1 MRVKKKNI
9 ALLTSFGVL
18 LLLSLLL
25 GSLFHDQV
33 RINQFL
39 GIQPLNYHS
48 AVSRHEI
55 QIPSAGVRA
64 DAYMLQGNYRK
75 VVALLAGKLLNPHT
89 ATLLIKAEL
98 AIGENSK
105 ALALINQFRSSGEV
119 VGLESLYLANSGYY
133 ISARE
138 YLTASREKGQ
148 GLQPELQLY
157 LCQILLKQGQWEE
170 CNLLLQM
177 LQSSRPEVLLVKGD
191 LALASSDF
199 EQAWHSYTSVMDMRY
214 YTEDINLLAKATI
227 AALGADKDWESML
240 KRLREQDD
248 LSGLPDY
255 VEAQADL
262 RRGDLISAQAKLQ
275 SALDR
280 GNTAG
285 LAPEIMTLH
294 KEITARITAEPAIQA
309 VIAGGG
315 H

>member
-1 MRVKKKNI
+1 
-9 ALLTSFGVL
+9 
-18 LLLSLLL
+18 
-25 GSLFHDQV
+25 
-33 RINQFL
+33 
-39 GIQPLNYHS
+39 
-48 AVSRHEI
+48 
-55 QIPSAGVRA
+55 
-64 DAYMLQGNYRK
+64 
-75 VVALLAGKLLNPHT
+75 
-89 ATLLIKAEL
+89 
-98 AIGENSK
+98 
-105 ALALINQFRSSGEV
+105 
-119 VGLESLYLANSGYY
+119 
-133 ISARE
+133 
-138 YLTASREKGQ
+138 
-148 GLQPELQLY
+148 LQLY

-170 CNLLLQM
+170 CNLQLQM

-199 EQAWHSYTSVMDMRY
+199 EQAWQSYTSVMDMRY

-227 AALGADKDWESML
+227 AALGAGKDWESML